1 MAIHIMGWWE
11 ILGWKE
17 DRKPLPK
24 CLNVVKYQEIQA
36 KKMSRIRDLVKFS

>member
-1 MAIHIMGWWE
+1 MAIHIMVWWE

-24 CLNVVKYQEIQA
+24 CLNVVEQEIQA
-36 KKMSRIRDLVKFS
+36 KRMSRIRDLVKFS